1 MLHFTE
7 GVKLVAG
14 GLVGV
19 AAEVPTVDAV
29 AGLPTKAPNESVI
42 ALIVGGALPRVLIGI
57 IG

>member
-7 GVKLVAG
+7 GVELVAG

-29 AGLPTKAPNESVI
+29 AGLPSEAPNESVV
-42 ALIVGGALPRVLIGI
+42 AVIVGRALPRVLIGI